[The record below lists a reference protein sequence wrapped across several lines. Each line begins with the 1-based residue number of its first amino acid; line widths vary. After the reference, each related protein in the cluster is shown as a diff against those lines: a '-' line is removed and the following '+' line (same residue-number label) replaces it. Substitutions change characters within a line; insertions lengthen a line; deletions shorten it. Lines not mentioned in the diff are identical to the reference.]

1 MMVFHEFGCIF
12 AGMITATSSR
22 RSHRWAVAVFFFLA
36 GLCFASWASRIPD
49 IKQKLELNDAGL
61 GAVLVALPVGLMTS
75 LPIAGW
81 LVSRWGSKKV
91 VILAATGYPL
101 TLVFLGAVQHSWQL
115 AAVLFV
121 FGLFGNLFNISV
133 NTQAVGVEALYK
145 RPIMASFH
153 GTWSL
158 AGFSGAA
165 IGTLAVSGSL
175 APLYHFAL
183 ICSVV
188 ILALLVTR
196 TYLLPTDVGKSSQP
210 IFAKPD
216 AAILKLGLIAFG
228 SMVCEGTMFDW
239 SGVYFQK
246 VVMVPEQQITLGYVA
261 FMSTMAGGR
270 FIGDRLTARLGAK
283 RMLQCS
289 GLVIAVGLFTAVLF
303 PTVIPATAGFLLVGI
318 GVSSV
323 VPLVYSSAGKSK
335 TMLPG
340 VALAAVSTIGF
351 FGFLFGPPLIG
362 FIAQAA
368 SLRVSFSVIACFGL
382 CTALLASF
390 MRWN

>member
-1 MMVFHEFGCIF
+1 
-12 AGMITATSSR
+12 MITATSSR

>member
-1 MMVFHEFGCIF
+1 MMVLPEFGCIF
-12 AGMITATSSR
+12 AGMTTATSSR

-183 ICSVV
+183 ICSAV

-196 TYLLPTDVGKSSQP
+196 TYLLPTDAGKSSQP

>member
-183 ICSVV
+183 ICSAV

-196 TYLLPTDVGKSSQP
+196 TYLLPTDAGKSSQP

>member
-368 SLRVSFSVIACFGL
+368 SLRESFSVIACFGL